1 MKFKKNIIVIIPA
14 LAKNRYSSSGDL
26 HQWGGST
33 LLEWKI
39 VQAKRLNHIKEIYVA
54 TPDKAIKKFCK
65 KLNVNVYT
73 RNSKDSLSQF
83 HEKISKKFL
92 QNYLLYLYPTSP
104 FLSTK
109 LINKALAIF
118 DKHKNKFDSL
128 CTVRRSNDYFFYNKR
143 SINFDFKKESISRTN
158 INYLTQLSNGMFLVN
173 AKTCFEKKNIIG
185 NKPYFYEI
193 DWMSSLEI
201 NSLKDIKIY
210 NFLINQYFEKNT

>member
-1 MKFKKNIIVIIPA
+1 M
-14 LAKNRYSSSGDL
+14 
-26 HQWGGST
+26 H
-33 LLEWKI
+33 
-39 VQAKRLNHIKEIYVA
+39 
-54 TPDKAIKKFCK
+54 
-65 KLNVNVYT
+65 
-73 RNSKDSLSQF
+73 
-83 HEKISKKFL
+83 
-92 QNYLLYLYPTSP
+92 LYPTSP

-118 DKHKNKFDSL
+118 DKQKNKFDSL
-128 CTVRRSNDYFFYNKR
+128 CTVRRSNDYFFYNKK